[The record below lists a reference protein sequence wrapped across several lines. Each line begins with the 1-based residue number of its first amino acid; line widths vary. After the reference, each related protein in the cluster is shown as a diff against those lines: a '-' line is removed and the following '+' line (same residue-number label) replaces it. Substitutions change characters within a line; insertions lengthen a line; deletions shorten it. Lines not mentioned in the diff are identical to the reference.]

1 MRKIYLLLLSLIL
14 LPYGMRAQ
22 DPSEGY
28 TINYEA
34 ETITIAEGYSL
45 YAEQTGGEAI
55 FTSNGEN
62 NTTSLTNYIQN
73 TEQKLYLQ
81 APATG
86 GAEQPDRRAITI
98 PARPQAPTV
107 SSATIDYSQ
116 EKISAPPGMD
126 TSNWEY
132 STNSTAWND
141 VPSGMALSE
150 MGWDGNTP
158 KTYYFRTGATD
169 TSFASSQ
176 ASTTI
181 TAPARPAK
189 PAEPALVEVT
199 SNSITIEVVSGQE
212 YRLGSSGEWKTLQGT
227 TGSDGKTVYTYN
239 NLAPGTQYTI
249 ETRTPA
255 ETTIANKF
263 ASHPASITVTT
274 KYETDL
280 GGLEVSGNTGF
291 QGHFQYGD
299 VITVTFTPERKENNS
314 TNALA
319 ENTATL
325 TYTNAEG
332 ESVTLATATAQADG
346 SFKLTYDTKKK
357 ELPIGEDLSLTV
369 SYGGS
374 GALNPVEESVTLTL
388 DQAYLRNI
396 PTVTGSFVY
405 GETLTISYTPQDDET
420 VTYQWWRIIDDE
432 YTERID
438 GATGKTYTPTEAE
451 IGRSIYVF
459 VDATDDW
466 HYGKKQSDQ
475 YQISKAPGNIKI
487 ACESVTYGEAVQ
499 PSVSSNTN
507 EGANVTYSYEGT
519 DGTSYGP
526 SSEAPKDAGTYTVT
540 ATVAET
546 ATHTSAE
553 SEPVTFTIA
562 KAIIDE
568 EFIKAEGET
577 TISLDLET
585 ESLTLTAYVEGEG
598 ISNDGEWKWES
609 EDKSIATV
617 TPISTRTIVSQ
628 SSAIVT
634 VKGAGTVEI
643 TAIYATDNYVGSISY
658 TLTVTEP
665 EPEEPDPT
673 PLYYNIQFEDICE
686 GVDASLSKSVV
697 KEGNQVSVY
706 VEVEEG
712 YDGENLK
719 VLFKR
724 SPFGYWEEVEEGVQ
738 PGEYI
743 IYNVYNDIYVK
754 VEGVEKI
761 EEEPTGM
768 SDIESTKVYAQNGN
782 LYVYTSQPQ
791 EVMIIT
797 MNGTILRRERQ
808 EGLRSYSLP
817 KGVYIICIGEERYK
831 IAVR

>member
-86 GAEQPDRRAITI
+86 GAEQPDRREITI

-357 ELPIGEDLSLTV
+357 ELPIGEDLS
-369 SYGGS
+369 
-374 GALNPVEESVTLTL
+374 P
-388 DQAYLRNI
+388 
-396 PTVTGSFVY
+396 
-405 GETLTISYTPQDDET
+405 PQDDET

-743 IYNVYNDIYVK
+743 IYNVYTDIYVK

-761 EEEPTGM
+761 EEEPTG
-768 SDIESTKVYAQNGN
+768 IEELEGTKAYAQNGS

-791 EVMIIT
+791 EVAIIT
-797 MNGTILRRERQ
+797 MNGTVLKREQQ
-808 EGLRSYSLP
+808 EGLQSYSLP
-817 KGVYIICIGEERYK
+817 RGVYIICIGEERYK